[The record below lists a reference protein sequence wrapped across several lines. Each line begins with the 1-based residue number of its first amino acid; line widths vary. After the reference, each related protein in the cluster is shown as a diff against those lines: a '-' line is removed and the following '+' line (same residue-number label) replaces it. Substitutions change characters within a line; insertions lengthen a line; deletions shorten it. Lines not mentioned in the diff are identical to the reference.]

1 MTQKPMSPHPMAVAM
16 TWVARIFAVAIEMVL
31 PGVAGSYGDRYFGV
45 SFLALLGFAVGVS
58 LGVYHLIVMTRPAS
72 ADKPSANNKSSDDSD

>member
-1 MTQKPMSPHPMAVAM
+1 MTQEPSPHPMAVAM

-45 SFLALLGFAVGVS
+45 SFLALMGFAFGVS
-58 LGVYHLIVMTRPAS
+58 LGVYHLIVMTRA
-72 ADKPSANNKSSDDSD
+72 PSNKNPSVNDKSSGPKD